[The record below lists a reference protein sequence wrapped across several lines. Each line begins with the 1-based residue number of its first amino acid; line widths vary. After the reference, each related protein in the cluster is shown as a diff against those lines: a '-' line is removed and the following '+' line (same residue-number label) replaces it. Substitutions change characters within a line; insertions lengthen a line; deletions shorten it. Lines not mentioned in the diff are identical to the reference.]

1 AARNRF
7 KRTNLVRG
15 FGSDHEVE
23 AHSYLPYSTATR
35 NETQPRLMY
44 LRKISFQVSIDL
56 CSLDMAISPRMPIW
70 SMWHCLCCVLQY
82 APYETIQVLDVVLSN
97 MTSQK

>member
-1 AARNRF
+1 
-7 KRTNLVRG
+7 
-15 FGSDHEVE
+15 
-23 AHSYLPYSTATR
+23 
-35 NETQPRLMY
+35 MY

-70 SMWHCLCCVLQY
+70 SKWHCLCCVLQY

-97 MTSQK
+97 MTWQK